1 MDFHR
6 IKLLPPYVFAEV
18 NAMKAK
24 ARAAGQDIIDLGMGN
39 PDTGTPR
46 HIVDKLVETAQNP
59 RNHRYSSSRGIT
71 GLRRAIAAYY
81 GRRFGVEIDPETETC
96 VTIGSKEGLAS
107 LAGAMT
113 APGDQIYVPD
123 PSYPIHAH
131 GFLIVGAEIVP
142 VKQLPGAD
150 PSAPS
155 GYDFMQGFK
164 RAVEASSRKPLAV
177 ILSYPSNPTAQIVDL
192 DFYGEMVE
200 FCRSRKIYI
209 LSDIAYSEI
218 YFNDTP
224 PPSVLQIPRAKEIA
238 VEFTSMSKTYSMPGW
253 RIGFATG
260 NKQLVG
266 ALTKIKSWLD
276 YGAFTPIQVA
286 AAAALNGPQDCVAH
300 IRDLYQKRRDVLVS
314 SMAAAGWDIPS
325 PPASMFA
332 WAPLPKGFEYL
343 GALEFSKLLLTHA
356 EVAVS
361 PGNAFGANGEGFIR
375 IALVENEQR
384 IRQAARS
391 VKKFLGQGAP
401 DAPAARA
408 TASNVTPL
416 KKAAGR

>member
-1 MDFHR
+1 MDFYR

-46 HIVDKLVETAQNP
+46 HIVDKLIEASQNP
-59 RNHRYSSSRGIT
+59 RTHRYSASKGIA
-71 GLRRAIAAYY
+71 GLRRAIAGYY
-81 GRRFGVEIDPETETC
+81 GRRFGVEIDQDTETI
-96 VTIGSKEGLAS
+96 VTIGSKEGLAT
-107 LAGAMT
+107 LASAMT
-113 APGDQIYVPD
+113 APGDVVYVPE

-131 GFLIVGAEIVP
+131 GFLIVGAEIRGIPQVP
-142 VKQLPGAD
+142 GDGQ
-150 PSAPS
+150 SS
-155 GYDFMQGFK
+155 GTAFYEGFK
-164 RAVEASSRKPLAV
+164 RAVESDSRKPLAV
-177 ILSYPSNPTAQIVDL
+177 IVSYPSNPTAQVADL
-192 DFYGEMVE
+192 DFYGRMVD
-200 FCRSRKIYI
+200 FCRHHKIYI
-209 LSDIAYSEI
+209 LSDLAYSEI
-218 YFNDTP
+218 YFDDVP
-224 PPSVLQIPRAKEIA
+224 PSSVLQIPHAREIA

-266 ALTKIKSWLD
+266 ALTRIKSWLD

-286 AAAALNGPQDCVAH
+286 AAAALNGPQDCVEQV
-300 IRDLYQKRRDVLVS
+300 RQLYKRRRDTLVQ

-332 WAPLPKGFEYL
+332 WAPLPKGLAHL
-343 GALEFSKLLLTHA
+343 GSLEFAKRLLSSA
-356 EVAVS
+356 QVAVA
-361 PGNAFGANGEGFIR
+361 PGVGFGPHGEGYIR

-391 VKKFLGQGAP
+391 VKKFLSAP
-401 DAPAARA
+401 EADALTPREESPAAIGALRK
-408 TASNVTPL
+408 TA
-416 KKAAGR
+416 AR

>member
-59 RNHRYSSSRGIT
+59 RAHRYSSSRGIP
-71 GLRRAIAAYY
+71 GLRRAIAVYY
-81 GRRFGVEIDPETETC
+81 GRRFGVEVDADTESC

-107 LAGAMT
+107 LASAMT
-113 APGDQIYVPD
+113 GPGDQIYVPD

-131 GFLIVGAEIVP
+131 GFLLVGAEIMP
-142 VKQLPGAD
+142 IKQLPGED

-155 GYDFMQGFK
+155 GRDFMQGFK
-164 RAVEASSRKPLAV
+164 RAVEASSKKPLAV

-200 FCRSRKIYI
+200 FCRAKKIYI

-218 YFNDTP
+218 YFTETP

-276 YGAFTPIQVA
+276 YGVFTPIQVA
-286 AAAALNGPQDCVAH
+286 ATAALNGPQDCVAH
-300 IRDLYQKRRDVLVS
+300 IRDLYRKRRDVLVS

-332 WAPLPKGFEYL
+332 WAPLPKGFEHL
-343 GALEFSKLLLTHA
+343 GALEFSKLLLTEA

-361 PGNAFGANGEGFIR
+361 PGNAFGASGEGFIR

-391 VKKFLGQGAP
+391 VKKFLSQGAP
-401 DAPAARA
+401 DAPSAR
-408 TASNVTPL
+408 TMPSNVTPF